1 MFDLSWS
8 HIAILVVVA
17 LLVLGP
23 KELPNAIRT
32 GAQLLRS
39 GRKLAGE
46 FRSGM
51 DDLLREAELEETRKA
66 ITQAVSEGVE
76 KTIAEN
82 VDPTGEVK
90 AAISTDP
97 LKELE
102 ATATAADG
110 TPGDSAPEVI
120 EHDAPPAPAH
130 SILPPGDAAPRLS
143 PEALPAGVTPA
154 EEAPAAE
161 SPAGESPA
169 GEPPIGEPSK
179 SSAGPGPAEA
189 ASEMDRPDQKQS
201 AGG

>member
-32 GAQLLRS
+32 GAQLLRT

-51 DDLLREAELEETRKA
+51 DELLREAELEETRRS
-66 ITQAVSEGVE
+66 ISQAMSEGVE
-76 KTIAEN
+76 KTLAEN
-82 VDPTGEVK
+82 VDSTGELK

-102 ATATAADG
+102 APSTAAVPSEAVPSG
-110 TPGDSAPEVI
+110 APAPEAIPTII
-120 EHDAPPAPAH
+120 EHDAPPAPPH
-130 SILPPGDAAPRLS
+130 SILPPEAVPPATEGAA
-143 PEALPAGVTPA
+143 EEGVAEEGVKEPAPA
-154 EEAPAAE
+154 E
-161 SPAGESPA
+161 S
-169 GEPPIGEPSK
+169 
-179 SSAGPGPAEA
+179 
-189 ASEMDRPDQKQS
+189 PDQKQS
-201 AGG
+201 AG